1 MAFFGKPS
9 AQLSPIFFRGDIFAK
24 GVNIII
30 HNDVTQSMNVYQYGS
45 ENYTNITEYE
55 PLASGLSD
63 VEENS
68 IFYDGLFVREL
79 QSTLISTG
87 VGVDD
92 TESPNIYSYIDAD
105 IRQNASVT
113 FTITQGG
120 ETSTYDRFF
129 LRGAAALDSVTWN
142 GYIKNKPQIFDDTNP
157 TSYAFRVID
166 PGITDINSLD
176 INTDINL
183 RLSGIDISNYKYT
196 EDVQGFLASLFYL
209 TENTINPVNQRIQI
223 GEGGIFA
230 RNILADK
237 FRKNNKTYVITAS
250 NEQENSGPDLVGFG
264 ISTTDN
270 VRVNSGGQQQP
281 EYNRNEYGS
290 SGLYVQ
296 RYWHYFLDNGISDY
310 GGRNYVGLG
319 GGDST
324 VFVNSI
330 SSNSQIR
337 ERIRLRYNPLTFN
350 SNSFTLTDSSTVNLR
365 TVFSGSNQ
373 SSLFTNVYN
382 LDKSAES
389 GTLNVNDYWNPNST
403 AYVPLLTGNDV
414 TEEFGRYFDLVALKW
429 PTGNAERS
437 LAGDGGNVPTSLN
450 PADPTALANYITSQG
465 DGEWSNDL
473 VNSPG
478 IQYKDQDDN
487 LVTLLNPSGND
498 TSDGIITQIKELRSE
513 IDNYS
518 IMIYGYFVPQ
528 KSEVHTFRLDSYE
541 ISFLW
546 FGEGAV
552 SRDPT
557 TGISN
562 WTGTSANASSFGTGS
577 ERELIS
583 NNYYPSQFLESVGGD
598 SREFITPTSL
608 TAGKYYPIRIL
619 MGNRGD
625 WISDSPIA
633 ARNDWENAENNF
645 RQGTSTATGFNDP
658 DNPGSTNPSAL
669 TFKFKAASDPS
680 FRTDGRGFFFGGN
693 LVSQVGSE
701 FNPSP
706 ATRTIRTLTQELNK
720 RNVSVVSFS
729 GYKSP
734 ETSIT
739 KNYDG
744 VFFPSP
750 TVYQYVR
757 FTSETEF
764 ESVILP
770 TAPDWVFD
778 NYFDDVP
785 YLLTSPE
792 LQVVNTETNDVTGTG
807 LELSINR
814 NNSEYNI
821 TISNPGDGYK
831 IGDRFFVSSA
841 DLGQPS
847 APVGQPVTELT
858 VEVDSVQAVIETNIT
873 ADNIVEGDDL
883 GSGATFTIIKTTGS
897 GGSRTVNYNV
907 NKINSG
913 TNYQVGDR
921 LTISGSLL
929 DGSTVNTIT
938 IEVDSISGG
947 GATGPIDAFSIISGT
962 PTGFIRY
969 GKDSSWETPGGL
981 SATYKPKNIV
991 SIQYETFGI
1000 QDIGYEHSDV
1010 QGIAY
1015 TTISDSQIVS
1025 IGYSAYSVENI
1036 GYAVTAP
1043 VISIGFTAP
1052 TITAIGYS
1060 SPDIVSIGY
1069 TYGNITS
1076 ISYQQKKQISGIG
1089 YTTPSIVS
1097 IGHTFV
1103 VINEVR
1109 WPESA
1114 IRLIGIATQPG
1125 GSGGNA
1131 QFSLSDSEVAAG
1143 KTLGLAEGDIIVFD
1157 GTTPAF
1163 GETTNLSRTF
1173 DQEEF
1178 TVTDVL
1184 NEYTFEINSF
1194 TSGGS
1199 DIDQVFPLPGGSN
1212 PTGYICISKPDTDTD
1227 NFAGLSSSIQ
1237 FTSVTDHPFI
1247 IGDRV
1252 ISYGSTDAF
1261 NGTEFVVDSTPSST
1275 VFTLAGTGIATA
1287 FTTGF
1292 STYVSPG
1299 NTRTGYYNSTLQIQF
1314 ATQTRSVG
1322 IASISYYL
1330 LDDNLVEKVGAGGFD
1345 PNRNYFTQVRD
1356 TGGLFFGGSTIRR
1369 VRLRNDLIDISNDG
1383 FNDPNSPF
1391 VPGDE
1396 IYVFNISANGGPNGI
1411 EFGSVGYAHTIQQVQ
1426 SRELEI
1432 YVNTASFADF
1442 TNNIREIYVIKKG
1455 SVPFVETTS
1464 PHRLKDGQIILIQGN
1479 ENDVYNTTF
1488 KVGNVGTG
1496 VSFTLSD
1503 FNTGSVLTTEEILT
1517 VVGNDTCS
1525 NGNVLVVELVDS
1537 NGVDVGDGDVID
1549 TFGNTVYN
1557 LTDATLT
1564 AIGNTDSYRFNISN
1578 PTYPIDG
1585 PPSEFANGISGN
1597 AGIQN
1602 ISGILT
1608 TSISHGFGLPGDNI
1622 AVKVYNTSSGFDKD
1636 YLNAIVISSNEI
1648 YLGSESED
1656 PTSFYTPVESAYTP
1670 DLTGNVFLLGS
1681 SATITIGITE
1691 QFADLGF
1698 KNSTQVD
1705 IQNSGQAFFNDTV
1718 VINNIVGNTAE
1729 ITGGLGDPT
1738 DPDITASAGQL
1749 GLRNSPATVTIS
1761 FSKTLQELGI
1771 GDPGDEVLVDIQG
1784 TTSFNGD
1791 NQTVT
1796 IYGPNTFGINA
1807 STNPADYLTS
1817 ETDGRIGYKSM
1828 PGIGTITGGDLVEL
1842 GFGNIGDDVAVKIE
1856 NTSLFDNSNSQQII
1870 RIYSDTEFGLLS
1882 FDDPVDHTDNYAGST
1897 GILGLEDAP
1906 PTVTILGNLFTL
1918 GFGAAVGDVFNSR
1931 LLYTDV
1937 TQFNGNNN
1945 NCLITSSNT
1954 FLLTGN
1960 ENPVN
1965 ASGESYGDSYTNVGD
1980 PTPSVVA
1987 LRGTNLKLTTSSD
2000 HEFKIDD
2007 IIEFQNTNDNLGG
2020 DFDTTYT
2027 VISVLSSTEV
2037 LLDLVLSNTA
2047 QIRSSTTGIAGLR
2060 DFPATVKLNI
2070 DIPERIIDG
2079 SGVKF
2084 ENTGVPAF
2092 DGDKIVSNFDF
2103 QRRLFT
2109 ITGTDNPVAFDVSST
2124 SSPNRII
2131 GLREVPTVTT
2141 TADHGL
2147 DDTSS
2152 VTIYGADDVNG
2163 IGFNQQFT
2171 QIKVYSPTTF
2181 GIISPDLSQPST
2193 FVGTNAGTNG
2203 VVGVDN
2209 KNIIVNTTSTHP
2221 FVTGDS
2227 IKIVDSVIS
2236 DSGITGSGAE
2246 DFNGTYTITVETS
2259 TRFRLDSTSLVN
2271 APSADTTYDDVANG
2285 GYFVGVNS
2293 DAKVQVNAHNYP
2305 DGSSVE
2311 IDNTSL
2317 SFLNGDTFT
2326 ITVIDANNF
2335 YLEST
2340 NLPPGNDYTV
2350 TSGAVGIATL
2360 ISGAGS
2366 GARFTVRRQFT
2377 SGDIGRYQGITTAYS
2392 SDFSEATFTQDG
2404 EPANVLWYSPGS
2416 GYRVDDI
2423 LTIPGN
2429 LLGGTVPQNDC
2440 DFRVAKVSQNT
2451 STLLPDYRP
2460 GPSGQIV
2467 ALGAGTGDGNANG
2480 NTADGSLDYSDS
2492 SENLIIFNSQ
2502 AVAGTGVDALF
2513 TVTRDGSPDY
2523 TIAIANGGS
2532 GYIVNDVLRITGD
2545 KVGGTNPENNIDI
2558 TILPDGVNAS
2568 GSIINSASSISVVG
2582 IASLSNPVST
2592 INKISGEPLGLEE
2605 TGSNLSQTHNMLSIS
2620 QNTEGGLFKIEKIY
2634 RRGSFEKYINP
2645 EIIYWPAVH
2654 NHNYPDQ
2661 PKGSLFFDTFG
2672 ATGIATIILD
2682 DDADNQAFV
2691 DFKLGDEVMVFGTGS
2706 EYVDFD
2712 KVGYALTV
2720 VGIETST
2727 ENETWGPGPGNN
2739 ANYNPDARDVY
2750 QYLSF
2755 ETSMKRT
2762 DNDNWE
2768 VQIVNYTVID
2778 AGDQSFDNTE
2788 ATDFKNQFGAS
2799 SIDQILRTD
2808 IRSPANLSPNKRGFN
2823 GAVINANVD
2832 ARVYAPGHGFNDG
2845 DVVTVVASTNS
2856 GLAKSDYVVR
2866 LEPYLLKNLYTDID
2880 QDSSSTGPYTEANIV
2895 TELNVGGANHFR
2907 LEGFTPNKF
2916 MASQQYDLTQ
2926 APDGT
2931 NPPDGPVQFI
2941 IEGGNDN
2948 LSSIWNPNIGNSE
2961 VEDDSFAQSIEAR
2974 LGKALIAYNPF
2985 DESKP
2990 GIYVGISTLDNRV
3003 AAAKAIADFISKNP

>member
-9 AQLSPIFFRGDIFAK
+9 AQLSPIFFRGDIFSK

-30 HNDVTQSMNVYQYGS
+30 HNDITQSMNVYPYGS
-45 ENYTNITEYE
+45 ENYTNITEFE
-55 PLASGLSD
+55 PLSSGVSD

-68 IFYDGLFVREL
+68 IFYDGVFVGEL
-79 QSTLISTG
+79 QRALLSTG

-105 IRQNASVT
+105 IRQNSSVT
-113 FTITQGG
+113 FTITQGA
-120 ETSTYDRFF
+120 EQSTYNRFF
-129 LRGAAALDSVTWN
+129 LRGAAASNQVTWN
-142 GYIKNKPQIFDDTNP
+142 SYIKNKSGVFGNSNP
-157 TSYAFRVID
+157 TSYAYRVIT
-166 PGITDINSLD
+166 PGITDINSLNL
-176 INTDINL
+176 NTDITL
-183 RLSGIDISNYKYT
+183 RLSGIDITNYKYT

-209 TENTINPVNQRIQI
+209 TEDTTDPVNQRIQI
-223 GEGGIFA
+223 GKAGIFA

-250 NEQENSGPDLVGFG
+250 NEQENSGPDFVGYG
-264 ISTTDN
+264 ISVTDN
-270 VRVNSGGQQQP
+270 VRVNSAGQQQP

-290 SGLYVQ
+290 SGLYAQ
-296 RYWHYFLDNGISDY
+296 RYWHYFLDNGISDF
-310 GGRNYVGLG
+310 GGFDYVDNDGE
-319 GGDST
+319 DSAA
-324 VFVNSI
+324 FVSRINVVEEL
-330 SSNSQIR
+330 R
-337 ERIRLRYNPLTFN
+337 ERIRLRYNLLTFN
-350 SNSFTLTDSSTVNLR
+350 STTFTLTDGSTVNLR
-365 TVFSGSNQ
+365 TVFGGSNQ
-373 SSLFTNVYN
+373 ASLFTNRYN
-382 LDKSAES
+382 ADKNANY
-389 GTLNVNDYWNPNST
+389 GVLNVDDYWNPKSK
-403 AYVPLLTGNDV
+403 AYVPLLTGNDT
-414 TEEFGRYFDLVALKW
+414 TEELGRYFERVALKW
-429 PTGNAERS
+429 PTGNASRS
-437 LAGDGGNVPTSLN
+437 LAGSGGNVPQNLN
-450 PADPTALANYITSQG
+450 PADPIALANYITTRG
-465 DGEWSNDL
+465 NFNWSNDL

-478 IQYKDQDDN
+478 IQYRDQNNN
-487 LVTLLNPSGND
+487 LVTLLNSSGND
-498 TSDGIITQIKELRSE
+498 TSDGVITQIKDLRSE

-541 ISFLW
+541 VSFLW
-546 FGEGAV
+546 FGEAAV
-552 SRDPT
+552 SRDST
-557 TGISN
+557 TGVSN
-562 WTGTSANASSFGTGS
+562 WTGSSAQAASFGTPAQ
-577 ERELIS
+577 RELIS
-583 NNYYPSQFLESVGGD
+583 NNYYSSQFLQSAGGD
-598 SREFITPTSL
+598 SREYITPTL
-608 TAGKYYPIRIL
+608 VAGKYYPIRIL

-625 WISDSPIA
+625 WISDSLTTA
-633 ARNDWENAENNF
+633 SNGWEDANGNF
-645 RQGTSTATGFNDP
+645 RQGTSITSGYNDP
-658 DNPGSTNPSAL
+658 DNSGATNPSAVTL
-669 TFKFKAASDPS
+669 SFKAASDTS
-680 FRTDGRGFFFGGN
+680 FRTDGRGFFFGGD
-693 LVSQVGSE
+693 LVSKVGSE

-706 ATRTIRTLTQELNK
+706 PIAQIRTVTEELNK
-720 RNVSVVSFS
+720 RKVSVISLS

-734 ETSIT
+734 ESSLT
-739 KNYDG
+739 KDYDG

-750 TVYQYVR
+750 STYQYYR

-770 TAPDWVFD
+770 TAPDWVFG
-778 NYFDDVP
+778 NYFDDIP

-792 LQVVNTETNDVTGTG
+792 LQVVNTTTNSVTGTG
-807 LELSINR
+807 LELSVNR
-814 NNSEYNI
+814 NNSQYNI
-821 TISNPGDGYK
+821 TVSNPGDGYK
-831 IGDRFFVSSA
+831 IGDRFFISSA
-841 DLGQPS
+841 NLGQQV
-847 APVGQPVTELT
+847 APVGQPTTALT
-858 VEVDSVQAVIETNIT
+858 LEVQSVQSVIYSNIS
-873 ADNIVEGDDL
+873 AQNIVVGADL
-883 GSGATFTIIKTTGS
+883 GSGATFNVIKTTGS
-897 GGSRTVNYNV
+897 GASRSVNYNV
-907 NKINSG
+907 IKINSG

-921 LTISGSLL
+921 LTISGTQL
-929 DGSTVNTIT
+929 DGGPTNTIT
-938 IEVDSISGG
+938 MEVDSISGG
-947 GATGPIDAFSIISGT
+947 GASGPIDSFSIISGT

-969 GKDSSWETPGGL
+969 GKTSPGL
-981 SATYKPKNIV
+981 TATYNPKNI
-991 SIQYETFGI
+991 SGIQYETHNI
-1000 QDIGYEHSDV
+1000 NNISYEHSDV

-1015 TTISDSQIVS
+1015 TTISNSQIVS
-1025 IGYSAYSVENI
+1025 IGYSAYAVQNI

-1043 VISIGFTAP
+1043 VVSIGFTAP

-1069 TYGNITS
+1069 TYGNITN
-1076 ISYQQKKQISGIG
+1076 ISYPQIKAISGIG

-1125 GSGGNA
+1125 GVGGNA

-1163 GETTNLSRTF
+1163 GESTNLSRTF

-1178 TVTDVL
+1178 TVTNVL

-1194 TSGGS
+1194 TSSGP
-1199 DIDQVFPLPGGSN
+1199 DIDQTFPLPGGSN

-1237 FTSVTDHPFI
+1237 FTSATDHPFI
-1247 IGDRV
+1247 VGDRI
-1252 ISYGSTDAF
+1252 ISYGSADAF

-1275 VFTLAGTGIATA
+1275 IFTLAGTGIATA

-1330 LDDNLVEKVGAGGFD
+1330 LDDNLVQKVGAGGFD

-1356 TGGLFFGGSTIRR
+1356 TGGLLVGGSTIRR

-1383 FNDPNSPF
+1383 YNDTNSPF
-1391 VPGDE
+1391 IPGDE

-1442 TNNIREIYVIKKG
+1442 ANNIREIYVIKKG

-1564 AIGNTDSYRFNISN
+1564 AIGNTNNYRFSISN

-1585 PPSEFANGISGN
+1585 PPSELENGISGN

-1608 TSISHGFGLPGDNI
+1608 TSTAHGFGAIGSNI
-1622 AVKVYNTSSGFDKD
+1622 AVKVYNTSSGFNKD
-1636 YLNAIVISSNEI
+1636 YLNATIISPTEI
-1648 YLGSESED
+1648 YLGNSSVD
-1656 PTSFYTPVESAYTP
+1656 PASFYTPATEAYAP
-1670 DLTGNVFLLGS
+1670 SLSGNVFLLGS
-1681 SATITIGITE
+1681 YPVITISE
-1691 QFADLGF
+1691 SFAGLGF
-1698 KNSTQVD
+1698 ENSTQID
-1705 IQNSGQAFFNDTV
+1705 IQNSGQSFFDDSSL
-1718 VINNIVGNTAE
+1718 IIIDNISGNTAQ
-1729 ITGGLGDPT
+1729 IVGGLGDPI
-1738 DPDITASAGQL
+1738 DPGIVVNTGEVGQ
-1749 GLRNSPATVTIS
+1749 RNAPAKVTIS

-1771 GDPGDEVLVDIQG
+1771 GNPGTQVVVDIQG
-1784 TTSFNGD
+1784 TGSFDGD
-1791 NQTVT
+1791 NQTIT
-1796 IYGPNTFGINA
+1796 IYGPDTFGINA
-1807 STNPADYLTS
+1807 RINPVDYLTS
-1817 ETDGRIGYKSM
+1817 ASDGRLGFKSM
-1828 PGIGTITGGDLVEL
+1828 PGIGTITGGNLVTL

-1856 NTSLFDNSNSQQII
+1856 NTSLFDNSNSQQTI
-1870 RIYSDTEFGLLS
+1870 RIYSATEFGLLS
-1882 FDDPVDHTDNYAGST
+1882 YVDPADHRDSYTGVT
-1897 GILGLEDAP
+1897 GILGLENAP
-1906 PTVTILGNLFTL
+1906 PLVTISGNLFTL
-1918 GFGAAVGDVFNSR
+1918 GFGNIVGDVFNSR
-1931 LLYTDV
+1931 LLYTGV
-1937 TQFNGNNN
+1937 SQFDGNNN
-1945 NCLITSSNT
+1945 NCVITSSNT
-1954 FLLTGN
+1954 FLLTGD

-1980 PTPSVVA
+1980 PTPAVVG
-1987 LRGTNLKLTTSSD
+1987 LRGTNLKLITSSP
-2000 HEFKIDD
+2000 HEFKNGD
-2007 IIEFQNTNDNLGG
+2007 IIEFQNTTDNLGG
-2020 DFDTTYT
+2020 NFDTTYT
-2027 VISVLSSTEV
+2027 VVSVLSSTEV
-2037 LLDLVLSNTA
+2037 LTDLLLSTTA
-2047 QIRSSTTGIAGLR
+2047 QIRSSTNGIVGLTN
-2060 DFPATVKLNI
+2060 FPATVKLSI

-2084 ENTGVPAF
+2084 ENTGVLAF
-2092 DGDKIVSNFDF
+2092 DGDKTVSNFDF

-2109 ITGTDNPVAFDVSST
+2109 ITGTDNPADYSASST
-2124 SSPNRII
+2124 SSPNRLI

-2141 TADHGL
+2141 TAAHGL
-2147 DDTSS
+2147 NDSSS
-2152 VTIYGADDVNG
+2152 VTIYGANDVNG

-2171 QIKVYSPTTF
+2171 QIKVYTPTTF

-2193 FVGTNAGTNG
+2193 FVGTNAGVNG
-2203 VVGVDN
+2203 VVGIDN
-2209 KNIIVNTTSTHP
+2209 KDAIVNTTSTHP
-2221 FVTGDS
+2221 FVSGDQ
-2227 IKIVDSVIS
+2227 IKIINSTIS
-2236 DSGITGSGAE
+2236 DAGITGTGNE
-2246 DFNGTYTITVETS
+2246 DFNGTYTITVETP
-2259 TRFRLDSTSLVN
+2259 TRFRLNSTSLSN
-2271 APSADTTYDDVANG
+2271 GASEDTTYDDIATG
-2285 GYFVGVNS
+2285 GYFVGVGS
-2293 DAKVQVNAHNYP
+2293 DAKVTVTAHNYP
-2305 DGSSVE
+2305 NGSNVQINNLGST
-2311 IDNTSL
+2311 NL
-2317 SFLNGDTFT
+2317 SFLNQNNYT

-2335 YLEST
+2335 YLENT
-2340 NLPPGNDYTV
+2340 NNPPGNNYTV
-2350 TSGAVGIATL
+2350 SSGAVGVSTL

-2377 SGDIGRYQGITTAYS
+2377 SGDTGRYQGITTAYS
-2392 SDFSEATFTQDG
+2392 SDFNETTFTQNG
-2404 EPANVLWYSPGS
+2404 QPGNVVWYSPGS
-2416 GYRVDDI
+2416 GYRVGDI

-2429 LLGGTVPQNDC
+2429 LLGGTVPQNNC
-2440 DFRVAKVSQNT
+2440 IFRVARVSQT
-2451 STLLPDYRP
+2451 IPLLPDYRP
-2460 GPSGQIV
+2460 APAGQII
-2467 ALGAGTGDGNANG
+2467 ALGAGTGDGIAQG
-2480 NTADGSLDYSDS
+2480 NTADGSLDYSNS
-2492 SENLIIFNSQ
+2492 SESLIVFTSQ
-2502 AVAGTGVDALF
+2502 AVAGTGENATFDITRNGTSDYVV
-2513 TVTRDGSPDY
+2513 TV
-2523 TIAIANGGS
+2523 ANGGT
-2532 GYIVNDVLRITGD
+2532 GYIVNDNLRIDGGI
-2545 KVGGTNPENNIDI
+2545 VGGITGQNDIDI

-2568 GSIINSASSISVVG
+2568 GSIINNSSSFSFTGIS
-2582 IASLSNPVST
+2582 SRSNPVDT
-2592 INKISGEPLGLEE
+2592 MNRISGEPLGLEA
-2605 TGSNLSQTHNMLSIS
+2605 TGSNLSQTHNMLSIA
-2620 QNTEGGLFKIEKIY
+2620 QNTEGGLLKIERIY
-2634 RRGSFEKYINP
+2634 RKGSFEKYVNP
-2645 EIIYWPAVH
+2645 QIIYWPAVH
-2654 NHNYPDQ
+2654 NHTYPGD

-2682 DDADNQAFV
+2682 DDANNQLFV
-2691 DFKLGDEVMVFGTGS
+2691 DFKLGDEIMVFGTGS

-2727 ENETWGPGPGNN
+2727 ENQTWGPGPGNN
-2739 ANYNPDARDVY
+2739 ANYNPNANDLY

-2762 DNDNWE
+2762 DNNNWE
-2768 VQIVNYTVID
+2768 VQIVNYTMID
-2778 AGDQSFDNTE
+2778 AGDQSFDNAE

-2808 IRSPANLSPNKRGFN
+2808 IRNPANLSPNKRGFN
-2823 GAVINANVD
+2823 GAVINANID

-2880 QDSSSTGPYTEANIV
+2880 QAAGTTGPFTEAAIV

-2916 MASQQYDLTQ
+2916 MKSQKYDLTQ

-2931 NPPDGPVQFI
+2931 NPPDGPVRFI
-2941 IEGGNDN
+2941 IEGGSDI
-2948 LSSIWNPNIGNSE
+2948 LSSVWNPNIGNGE
-2961 VEDDSFAQSIEAR
+2961 VADDDYDQSIEAR
-2974 LGKALIAYNPF
+2974 LSKALIAYDPY

-2990 GIYVGISTLDNRV
+2990 GVYVGISTVDNRV
-3003 AAAKAIADFISKNP
+3003 ALAKAIADFISKN